1 MLSISN
7 FDKAL
12 LKSYFEEGTTTNSSE
27 RIENLR
33 PKSPPAKSGGSRGK
47 IDWDTWHNA
56 SFTWYKYLCCV
67 ACFVFYASHK

>member
-47 IDWDTWHNA
+47 ID
-56 SFTWYKYLCCV
+56 
-67 ACFVFYASHK
+67 